1 MDYSFLIV
9 TISIAMESL
18 ISQLGFKLAN
28 STFFFFLLLSLDI
41 KNIED
46 LDEWKKKK
54 ITKEVHCQR

>member
-1 MDYSFLIV
+1 
-9 TISIAMESL
+9 MESL

-28 STFFFFLLLSLDI
+28 STFFFFFLLSLDI